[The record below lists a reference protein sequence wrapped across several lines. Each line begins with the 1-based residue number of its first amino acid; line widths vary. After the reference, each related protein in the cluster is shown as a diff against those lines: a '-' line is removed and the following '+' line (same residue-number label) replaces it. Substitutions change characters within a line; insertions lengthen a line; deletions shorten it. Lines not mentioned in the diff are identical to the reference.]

1 MAIRVVH
8 LLENQAVMGRI
19 LSLLKKLE
27 MAMRRKVAVGKKPET
42 AMGRILSL
50 LKKLA
55 MAVGKKPETAMGRI
69 LSLLKKLAIAMGIQ

>member
-1 MAIRVVH
+1 
-8 LLENQAVMGRI
+8 
-19 LSLLKKLE
+19 
-27 MAMRRKVAVGKKPET
+27 
-42 AMGRILSL
+42 MGRILSL